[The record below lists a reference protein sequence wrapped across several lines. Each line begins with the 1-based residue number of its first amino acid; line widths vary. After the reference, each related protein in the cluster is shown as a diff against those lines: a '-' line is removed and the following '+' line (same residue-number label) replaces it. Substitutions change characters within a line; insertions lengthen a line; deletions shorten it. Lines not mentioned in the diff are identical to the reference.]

1 MVLQELVIQSVKLP
15 SNFNVTSYVGRLLM
29 MLNYLRFLE
38 VSCCQM
44 IIALLM
50 THGNVVQGDCNFIC
64 CGLQGFGK
72 DAGCQ
77 VLEQR
82 GELYP
87 KMVHM

>member
-1 MVLQELVIQSVKLP
+1 
-15 SNFNVTSYVGRLLM
+15 
-29 MLNYLRFLE
+29 
-38 VSCCQM
+38 
-44 IIALLM
+44 LLM